1 MARVLVV
8 EDERNLAEILAFNLS
23 REGHEVDLAFDGE
36 EALEKI
42 RRHPPDLVVLDV
54 MLPRL
59 DGFTLCGQLRRR
71 SGVPVLMLTARA
83 EEEDKVKGFDAGADD
98 YLTKPFGMR
107 EFLSRVKALLR
118 RSRPSPEEGSPSSLV
133 FGDLE
138 IDLLAREVRKK
149 GKRVDLTVREYELL
163 KFLAL
168 RPGQPFTREALLEE
182 VWGYKFYGDLRMVD
196 VTVRRLREKI
206 EDHPSQPAFLL
217 TRRGVGYLFQAP

>member
-1 MARVLVV
+1 MAKVLVV

-36 EALEKI
+36 EALEKL
-42 RRHPPDLVVLDV
+42 RRYSPDLVVLDV
-54 MLPRL
+54 MLPKL

-83 EEEDKVKGFDAGADD
+83 EEEDKVRGFDAGADD

-118 RSRPSPEEGSPSSLV
+118 RSHPSDDPSSLV

-138 IDLLAREVRKK
+138 IDLLAREVRKR
-149 GKRVDLTVREYELL
+149 GVRVDLTVREYELL

-206 EDHPSQPAFLL
+206 EDHPSQPVYLL

>member
-1 MARVLVV
+1 M

-23 REGHEVDLAFDGE
+23 REGHEVDLACDGE
-36 EALEKI
+36 EALEKL
-42 RRHPPDLVVLDV
+42 RRYPPDLVVLDV
-54 MLPRL
+54 MLPKV
-59 DGFTLCGQLRRR
+59 DGFTLCGQLRRH

-83 EEEDKVKGFDAGADD
+83 EEEDKVKGFDVGADD
-98 YLTKPFGMR
+98 YLTKPFSMR
-107 EFLSRVKALLR
+107 EFLSRVRALLR
-118 RSRPSPEEGSPSSLV
+118 RSRPPENGSPSSLV

-138 IDLLAREVRKK
+138 VDLLTREVRRK
-149 GKRVDLTVREYELL
+149 GRRVDLTVREFELL

-182 VWGYKFYGDLRMVD
+182 VWGYKFYGDLRTVD

-206 EDHPSQPAFLL
+206 EDNPSRPVFLL